1 MLGGYRLKISKKRM
15 LLKMIISFSIIFL
28 VATATLST
36 SIFRYFSRT
45 YREEVDKYN
54 SKILSQAQKTI
65 DLYLLREIDKLQSDL
80 ISYIMFDDDMRSYV
94 GNDTVSSVSISN
106 IYKRLTEVKNESTML
121 QTISVYSCA
130 SNTIVS
136 TVGVKF
142 LDDSKNERYLNTP
155 WIVKM
160 EKATDSKLWIDSTF
174 NMVSDNGQESNIIY
188 FVASYPYNATPDKRK
203 AIISISVD
211 EKELFN
217 EIIRVVP
224 EQFGQIFIIDSENKI
239 VTHQDKSLIGTKP
252 IGMEFIDKI
261 DSASHDG
268 FFLDSY
274 SGNEIAVN
282 YKSSEFYDWKFIVA
296 DEYEMVYHRGNVIQ
310 ITIIFMSIIVC
321 LVGII
326 VIIIFSAN
334 LYKPFRRL
342 VLSAGDSLRLTSE
355 NSDVDLNAMNEFNII
370 DMAFE
375 SMNQNIQTLEEF
387 VQERKTVL
395 RRAFLNNLI
404 SGEKTAIHISDK
416 NMELLGFNFPHDRF
430 VLVVAEFI
438 DDMGHS
444 KIENETYGQ
453 IIQGIENRAVFG
465 SIQVAGFMT
474 YKRNMAFLLN
484 YTYEDRNKVFDFCSW
499 VYDTVDD
506 KFSKT
511 LVLGVGGESL
521 GIADISTSYKQA
533 LEALHSRFFNTDCKV
548 FVYQES
554 CEKHKS
560 ITHDIELIG
569 KLIENIKLRNKDG
582 VKESIDLI
590 IECIV
595 KEQYSIES
603 VREYIIFAA
612 TYLAKL
618 TYDMGYNE
626 QEVFGGNI
634 IQVFSMV
641 SSIDELKIKMN
652 NYSLRFV
659 DFLETE
665 KSMRKSVLIQQVMKY
680 MRENKENDLSLI
692 VVADSAGVSPS
703 FLSKVFKDETG
714 IKFVDYSIQLKLEYA
729 KTLLERKNIS
739 TEEVSLKVGY
749 SQPQYFI
756 KKFKAQYGITPK
768 QYQMRFLN
776 ELNLDG

>member
-1 MLGGYRLKISKKRM
+1 MLGGYRLKISKKKM

-36 SIFRYFSRT
+36 SIFGYFSRT

-80 ISYIMFDDDMRSYV
+80 ISYIMFDDDMSSYV
-94 GNDTVSSVSISN
+94 ASDTVSSVSISN
-106 IYKRLTEVKNESTML
+106 IYKRLTEMKNESNML

-130 SNTIVS
+130 SNTIIS

-142 LDDSKNERYLNTP
+142 LDDSKNERYLDTP
-155 WIVKM
+155 WIEKM
-160 EKATDSKLWIDSTF
+160 EKAADSKLWIDSTF
-174 NMVSDNGQESNIIY
+174 NMVSDNGLESNIIY
-188 FVASYPYNATPDKRK
+188 FVASYPYNATADKRK

-211 EKELFN
+211 EKELFS

-239 VTHQDKSLIGTKP
+239 VSHQNKSLIGTKP
-252 IGMEFIDKI
+252 AGMEFIDKI
-261 DSASHDG
+261 DSISEDG

-274 SGNEIAVN
+274 NGNEIAVN
-282 YKSSEFYDWKFIVA
+282 YRSSEFYDWRYIVA
-296 DEYEMVYHRGNVIQ
+296 DEYDMVYHRGNVIQ
-310 ITIIFMSIIVC
+310 ITILFISIIVC

-334 LYKPFRRL
+334 LYKPFKRL
-342 VLSAGDSLRLTSE
+342 VQSAGDSLRITSE

-370 DMAFE
+370 DLAFE

-387 VQERKTVL
+387 VEERKTVL

-404 SGEKTAIHISDK
+404 SGEKAAIHISDK

-474 YKRNMAFLLN
+474 YKRNVAFLLN
-484 YTYEDRNKVFDFCSW
+484 YANEDRNKVYDFCSW
-499 VYDTVDD
+499 VCDTVDD
-506 KFSKT
+506 RFSKT

-521 GIADISTSYKQA
+521 GIANISASYKQA
-533 LEALHSRFFNTDCKV
+533 LEALHSRLINTDCKV

-554 CEKHKS
+554 CVKQKS
-560 ITHDIELIG
+560 ITHDIELIT
-569 KLIENIKLRNKDG
+569 KLIENIKLRNKDC

-590 IECIV
+590 IDYIV

-603 VREYIIFAA
+603 VREYIIFVA
-612 TYLAKL
+612 TYLTKL

-634 IQVFSMV
+634 TQDFSRV
-641 SSIDELKIKMN
+641 SSIDELKIRMD
-652 NYSLRFV
+652 NYCLRFV
-659 DFLETE
+659 DFLEAQ
-665 KSMRKSVLIQQVMKY
+665 KSMRKSVLVQQVMKY
-680 MRENKENDLSLI
+680 MRDNKQNDLSLI

-729 KTLLERKNIS
+729 KTLLERKNVS

-749 SQPQYFI
+749 SQTQYFI

-768 QYQMRFLN
+768 QYQMKFLN
-776 ELNLDG
+776 ELNFDG

>member
-1 MLGGYRLKISKKRM
+1 MKISKKKM

-28 VATATLST
+28 VATTTLST

-80 ISYIMFDDDMRSYV
+80 ISYIMFDEDMRTYV
-94 GNDTVSSVSISN
+94 SSDTVSSVSISN
-106 IYKRLTEVKNESTML
+106 IFKRLTEIKNESTML

-160 EKATDSKLWIDSTF
+160 EKATDNKLWIDSTF
-174 NMVSDNGQESNIIY
+174 SMISDNGEESNIIY
-188 FVASYPYNATPDKRK
+188 FVAAYPYNATPDERK

-217 EIIRVVP
+217 EIVRVVP
-224 EQFGQIFIIDSENKI
+224 EHFGQIFIIDSENKI
-239 VTHQDKSLIGTKP
+239 VSHQDKSLIGTKP
-252 IGMEFIDKI
+252 AGMDFIDKI
-261 DSASHDG
+261 DSLSQEG

-282 YKSSEFYDWKFIVA
+282 YRSSEFYDWKFIVA

-310 ITIIFMSIIVC
+310 ITIIYISIIVC
-321 LVGII
+321 LFGII
-326 VIIIFSAN
+326 VISIFSAN
-334 LYKPFRRL
+334 LYKPFKRL
-342 VLSAGDSLRLTSE
+342 VQSAGDSLRLTSE
-355 NSDVDLNAMNEFNII
+355 NSDVDLDAMNEFNII

-375 SMNQNIQTLEEF
+375 SMNQNIQTLEGF

-404 SGEKTAIHISDK
+404 SGEKAVAQVSDK
-416 NMELLGFNFPHDRF
+416 NMELLGFKLPHDRF
-430 VLVVAEFI
+430 VLVVAELI

-484 YTYEDRNKVFDFCSW
+484 YTNEDRNKVYDFCSW
-499 VYDTVDD
+499 VFDTVDD
-506 KFSKT
+506 EFGIS
-511 LVLGVGGESL
+511 LVWGIGGESL

-560 ITHDIELIG
+560 ITHDIELIA
-569 KLIENIKLRNKDG
+569 KLIENIKLRNKEG

-714 IKFVDYSIQLKLEYA
+714 IKFVDYSIHLKLEYA

-739 TEEVSLKVGY
+739 T
-749 SQPQYFI
+749 
-756 KKFKAQYGITPK
+756 
-768 QYQMRFLN
+768 
-776 ELNLDG
+776 

>member
-1 MLGGYRLKISKKRM
+1 MKISKKKM

-28 VATATLST
+28 VATTTLST

-80 ISYIMFDDDMRSYV
+80 ISYIMFDEDMRTYV
-94 GNDTVSSVSISN
+94 SSDTVSSVSISN
-106 IYKRLTEVKNESTML
+106 IFKRLTEIKNESTML

-160 EKATDSKLWIDSTF
+160 EKATDNKLWIDSTF
-174 NMVSDNGQESNIIY
+174 SMISDNGEESNIIY
-188 FVASYPYNATPDKRK
+188 FVAAYPYNATPDERK

-217 EIIRVVP
+217 EIVRVVP
-224 EQFGQIFIIDSENKI
+224 EHFGQIFIIDSENKI
-239 VTHQDKSLIGTKP
+239 VSHQDKSLIGTKP
-252 IGMEFIDKI
+252 AGMDFIDKI
-261 DSASHDG
+261 DSLSQEG

-282 YKSSEFYDWKFIVA
+282 YRSSEFYDWKFIVA

-310 ITIIFMSIIVC
+310 ITIIYISIIVC
-321 LVGII
+321 LFGII
-326 VIIIFSAN
+326 VISIFSAN
-334 LYKPFRRL
+334 LYKPFKRL
-342 VLSAGDSLRLTSE
+342 VQSAGDSLRLTSE
-355 NSDVDLNAMNEFNII
+355 NSDVDLDAMNEFNII

-375 SMNQNIQTLEEF
+375 SMNQNIQTLEGF

-404 SGEKTAIHISDK
+404 SGEKAVAQVSDK
-416 NMELLGFNFPHDRF
+416 NMELLGFKLPHDRF
-430 VLVVAEFI
+430 VLVVAELI

-484 YTYEDRNKVFDFCSW
+484 YTNEDRNKVYDFCSW
-499 VYDTVDD
+499 VFDTVDD
-506 KFSKT
+506 EFGIS
-511 LVLGVGGESL
+511 LVWGIGGESL

-560 ITHDIELIG
+560 ITHDIELIA
-569 KLIENIKLRNKDG
+569 KLIENIKLRNKEG